1 MSLYLDASALVKRYV
16 AEPGSDLVLTAMAGD
31 PEWSTARHA
40 WVEVNLALLR
50 VLPADR
56 MREAMDAFEA
66 DWRRMLVVA
75 IDDGICRRAVQMGE
89 LTGLRTLDAMHL
101 AAADRVGGNALTVI
115 TFDLRMAE
123 AARVLGFPVIGP

>member
-50 VLPADR
+50 LLPADR
-56 MREAMDAFEA
+56 TREAMDAFEA
-66 DWRRMLVVA
+66 DWRRILVVA

-89 LTGLRTLDAMHL
+89 LTGLRTLDALHL

-123 AARVLGFPVIGP
+123 AARTLGFPVIGP